1 MLCALVLQVELDTE
15 KMCSGHDTIGQL
27 AYNFR
32 SKHGSPFLRKPR
44 TSSIGPFQILQ
55 DKRQKHVEEQRM
67 KREQERAEATAEKN
81 T

>member
-1 MLCALVLQVELDTE
+1 MLYAIVLQVELA
-15 KMCSGHDTIGQL
+15 KMSCGHDTIDQL
-27 AYNFR
+27 AYNIR
-32 SKHGSPFLRKPR
+32 SKHGSPFQRKPC

-67 KREQERAEATAEKN
+67 KREQEQAKAAAEKN